1 MPSLQETWSLDMP
14 DILTGEGTNLW
25 HDLVRE
31 GEQRARQPL
40 GEDAESYLVFTLMRH
55 HRDAPLAH
63 RTMALELLE
72 ALQRSGRRR
81 EDELRDVGDRC
92 LLLAGLYPELAQRR
106 RVDLGYFI
114 ALGRGAYAQLAD
126 ELRAAIAALY
136 AQLAQDFDR
145 LVRVLLAVRTLSGEW
160 RGPDAFARHDLA
172 LASAP
177 TADDARI
184 HARAPRR
191 LM

>member
-1 MPSLQETWSLDMP
+1 MA

-40 GEDAESYLVFTLMRH
+40 AEDSESYLVFTLMRH

-72 ALQRSGRRR
+72 ALQCSGRRR
-81 EDELRDVGDRC
+81 GEELRDVGDRC
-92 LLLAGLYPELAQRR
+92 LLLAGLYPDLAQRR

-126 ELRAAIAALY
+126 ELRAALAGLY
-136 AQLAQDFDR
+136 ARLAQDFER
-145 LVRVLLAVRTLSGEW
+145 LVRVLMAVRALSGEW
-160 RGPDAFARHDLA
+160 RGPDPLAAHALA
-172 LASAP
+172 LAPSAP
-177 TADDARI
+177 AGDRVIRAQ
-184 HARAPRR
+184 APRL

>member
-1 MPSLQETWSLDMP
+1 MA

-31 GEQRARQPL
+31 GEQRAQQRL
-40 GEDAESYLVFTLMRH
+40 DEDAESYLVFTLMRH

-92 LLLAGLYPELAQRR
+92 LLLAGLYPDLAQRR

-126 ELRAAIAALY
+126 EMRAALARLY
-136 AQLAQDFDR
+136 AQLAEDFDR
-145 LVRVLLAVRTLSGEW
+145 LVRVLMAVRALSGEW
-160 RGPDAFARHDLA
+160 RGPDAFASHDLV
-172 LASAP
+172 LAA
-177 TADDARI
+177 
-184 HARAPRR
+184 ARAPTDSLIRVVAPKR
-191 LM
+191 VM

>member
-1 MPSLQETWSLDMP
+1 MA

-31 GEQRARQPL
+31 GEQRAQQRL
-40 GEDAESYLVFTLMRH
+40 DEDAESYLVFTLMRH

-92 LLLAGLYPELAQRR
+92 LLLAGFYPDLAQRR

-126 ELRAAIAALY
+126 EMRAALARLY
-136 AQLAQDFDR
+136 AQLAEDFDR
-145 LVRVLLAVRTLSGEW
+145 LVQVLMAVRGLSGEW

-172 LASAP
+172 LA
-177 TADDARI
+177 R
-184 HARAPRR
+184 ARAPDDR
-191 LM
+191 LIRAVAPKRMM

>member
-1 MPSLQETWSLDMP
+1 MGE
-14 DILTGEGTNLW
+14 ILTGEGTNLW
-25 HDLVRE
+25 HALVRE
-31 GEQRARQPL
+31 GEQRAQQRL
-40 GEDAESYLVFTLMRH
+40 DEDAESYLVFTLMRH

-92 LLLAGLYPELAQRR
+92 LLLAGLYPEAAQRR

-114 ALGRGAYAQLAD
+114 DLGRGAYAQLAD
-126 ELRAAIAALY
+126 EMRAA
-136 AQLAQDFDR
+136 LARLFARLAEDFDR
-145 LVRVLLAVRTLSGEW
+145 LVRVLMAVRALSGGW

-172 LASAP
+172 LAAAHAP
-177 TADDARI
+177 ADGLIRVA
-184 HARAPRR
+184 APGR
-191 LM
+191 MM

>member
-1 MPSLQETWSLDMP
+1 MA

-31 GEQRARQPL
+31 GEQRARQRL
-40 GEDAESYLVFTLMRH
+40 DEDAESYLVFTLMRH

-92 LLLAGLYPELAQRR
+92 LLLAGLYPDLAQRR
-106 RVDLGYFI
+106 CVDLGYFI

-126 ELRAAIAALY
+126 ELRAALATLY
-136 AQLAQDFDR
+136 ARLAQDFDR
-145 LVRVLLAVRTLSGEW
+145 LVRVLMAVRTLSGEW
-160 RGPDAFARHDLA
+160 RGPDPLAAHALA
-172 LASAP
+172 LAGTPDAGERVVRAAAP
-177 TADDARI
+177 K
-184 HARAPRR
+184 R

>member
-1 MPSLQETWSLDMP
+1 MA

-25 HDLVRE
+25 HELVRE
-31 GEQRARQPL
+31 GEQRAQQRL
-40 GEDAESYLVFTLMRH
+40 DEDAESYLVFTLMRH

-92 LLLAGLYPELAQRR
+92 LLLAGFYPDVAQRR
-106 RVDLGYFI
+106 CVDLGYFI

-126 ELRAAIAALY
+126 EMRAALARLY
-136 AQLAQDFDR
+136 AHLAEDFDR
-145 LVRVLLAVRTLSGEW
+145 LVRVLMAVRTLSGEW
-160 RGPDAFARHDLA
+160 RGPDAFAGHDLA
-172 LASAP
+172 LAAARAP
-177 TADDARI
+177 AEGLIRVV
-184 HARAPRR
+184 APRR